1 MHPLTV
7 LSPRIDLA
15 VMRRALYWLAR
26 FRDWRMRLAPR
37 SLGLFTA
44 FALLTGSVPAAASE
58 IKAVVELFTSQG
70 CSSCPKADR
79 LLGEFADNPNLI
91 ALSLSVDYWDYLG
104 WRDTLA
110 MHVHSARQKGY
121 ANQRGARQVY
131 TPQIVVN
138 GVTEAIGNDRGAIDQ
153 AILKADNKSK
163 IAVPVVLKRDGG
175 NVDLEVG
182 AGAGPAA
189 SIWIVSITRKAP
201 VAIERG
207 ENRGKTITY
216 HNVVRSWVRVGD
228 WKGSAVRK
236 SLSIAE
242 LAQSGADAAA
252 VIVQSG
258 SLEAPGPI
266 RGAAM
271 IALD

>member
-1 MHPLTV
+1 
-7 LSPRIDLA
+7 LA
-15 VMRRALYWLAR
+15 LKRRALYCWTR
-26 FRDWRMRLAPR
+26 FREWRMRPAHR

-44 FALLTGSVPAAASE
+44 IALLTGSVPATASE

-70 CSSCPKADR
+70 CSSCPKADK

-110 MHVHSARQKGY
+110 LHVHSARQKGY
-121 ANQRGARQVY
+121 ANQRGARPVY
-131 TPQIVVN
+131 TPQVVVN
-138 GVTEAIGNDRGAIDQ
+138 GVAEAIGNDRSAIDQ
-153 AILKADNKSK
+153 AVLKADTKSK
-163 IAVPVVLKRDGG
+163 IAVPVVLKREGD
-175 NVDLEVG
+175 NIEIDVG

-189 SIWIVSITRKAP
+189 SIWIVAVTRKAP

-216 HNVVRSWVRVGD
+216 NNVVRGWVRVGD
-228 WKGSAVRK
+228 WKGSPVRK

-242 LAQSGADAAA
+242 LAQSGADTAA
-252 VIVQSG
+252 VIVQGG
-258 SLEAPGPI
+258 SLEAPGAI

-271 IALD
+271 ISLN

>member
-1 MHPLTV
+1 
-7 LSPRIDLA
+7 
-15 VMRRALYWLAR
+15 MR
-26 FRDWRMRLAPR
+26 FAPR
-37 SLGLFTA
+37 SLGLITA
-44 FALLTGSVPAAASE
+44 FALLTGSVPAAASD

-70 CSSCPKADR
+70 CSSCPKADK
-79 LLGEFADNPNLI
+79 LLGEFAGNPNLI

-110 MHVHSARQKGY
+110 LHVHSARQKGY
-121 ANQRGARQVY
+121 ANHRGARQVY

-138 GVTEAIGNDRGAIDQ
+138 GVAEAIGNDRSAIDQ

-163 IAVPVVLKRDGG
+163 IAVPVVLTRNG
-175 NVDLEVG
+175 NNIDLEVG

-189 SIWIVSITRKAP
+189 SIWVVSVTRKAP
-201 VAIERG
+201 VTIERG

-228 WKGSAVRK
+228 WNGSTVRK

-242 LAQSGADAAA
+242 LAQSGADSAA
-252 VIVQSG
+252 VIIQGG

-271 IALD
+271 VSLD

>member
-1 MHPLTV
+1 
-7 LSPRIDLA
+7 
-15 VMRRALYWLAR
+15 MR
-26 FRDWRMRLAPR
+26 FAPR

-44 FALLTGSVPAAASE
+44 IALLTGSAPAGASD

-70 CSSCPKADR
+70 CSSCPKADK

-110 MHVHSARQKGY
+110 LHVHSARQKGY
-121 ANQRGARQVY
+121 ANHRGARQVY
-131 TPQIVVN
+131 TPQVVVN
-138 GVTEAIGNDRGAIDQ
+138 GVAEAIGNDRIAIDQ

-163 IAVPVVLKRDGG
+163 IAVPVVLKRNG
-175 NVDLEVG
+175 NNIDLEVG
-182 AGAGPAA
+182 AGAGAAA
-189 SIWIVSITRKAP
+189 SIWVVSVTRKAP
-201 VAIERG
+201 VTIERG

-228 WKGSAVRK
+228 WNGSAVRK

-242 LAQSGADAAA
+242 LAQSGADSAA
-252 VIVQSG
+252 VIIQGG

-271 IALD
+271 VSLD